1 MIPKYSVKRP
11 YTVLVAVV
19 LVIVLG
25 VVSLTRMTTDLL
37 PAMNLPYVIVVTTDV
52 GASPEEVEK
61 DVTSPIEAAMATTS
75 NINNVSSMSYDNY
88 SMVILE
94 YEQSTNMDSAMI
106 EIQQQLDQLTGQFP
120 DSAGSPVIMQ
130 IDPDMMPVMIAS
142 ADVDGMDQAEVSNY
156 VDNELLPLL
165 ESIEGVA
172 SVTATGVLDTDL
184 QVTMNQEK
192 IDALNEQ
199 ILSKIDAQFT
209 DAQAELDKASSQIDS
224 GKKKLSDSEK
234 EMGSQL
240 GAGENEII
248 NNKIQLFNTEADLTT
263 QLSDLQKSQSS
274 MDGAIKSL
282 QSAYDGA
289 TQLQSAIDGL
299 QKAKDGVSQAKSG
312 AKQLYQAHDGVM
324 AILTAKNPMT
334 GADMTVEEALAAAV
348 QYGQMTQEQA
358 NQLETVI
365 STLQADPKML
375 EAYKNAA
382 SESDFIAYM
391 ESTAI
396 AQINAQAGTSYTS
409 ESDIASQIVTLQS
422 KLDDINVMLMSQAS
436 SFADA
441 GVTLTSY
448 KDIPAAISKLSE
460 SKTQIAAGIATIESA
475 QTQVADGK
483 TSLDDA
489 LVTLNESQISG
500 IMEMSKG
507 YADLAVAANKIE
519 EGQSQLDDAKEQ
531 AKDSADLNTILTMD
545 TLKNLL
551 TAQNFSMPAGY
562 VTEGNEQYLV
572 RVGDEVTSK
581 ADLEN
586 LVLMDLGMDG
596 IEPVRLS
603 DVADIEYIDNSGDSY
618 SKVNGNP
625 AVMLSIEKQTGYS
638 TGDVTDRLLDKFD
651 SLEKENT
658 ALHLSVLMNQGIYID
673 MIVKSVVENMI
684 VGAILAIIVLLLF
697 LKDIKPT
704 LVIAC
709 SIPLSV
715 VFAVVLMPRHRWQT
729 VKHL

>member
-172 SVTATGVLDTDL
+172 SETATGVLDTDL

-224 GKKKLSDSEK
+224 GKKKLSDGEK

-396 AQINAQAGTSYTS
+396 AQINAQAGTTYTS
-409 ESDIASQIVTLQS
+409 ESNIASQIVTLQS

-596 IEPVRLS
+596 IEPIKLS

-684 VGAILAIIVLLLF
+684 V
-697 LKDIKPT
+697 
-704 LVIAC
+704 
-709 SIPLSV
+709 
-715 VFAVVLMPRHRWQT
+715 
-729 VKHL
+729 

>member
-365 STLQADPKML
+365 STLQADPKM
-375 EAYKNAA
+375 
-382 SESDFIAYM
+382 
-391 ESTAI
+391 
-396 AQINAQAGTSYTS
+396 
-409 ESDIASQIVTLQS
+409 
-422 KLDDINVMLMSQAS
+422 
-436 SFADA
+436 
-441 GVTLTSY
+441 
-448 KDIPAAISKLSE
+448 
-460 SKTQIAAGIATIESA
+460 
-475 QTQVADGK
+475 
-483 TSLDDA
+483 
-489 LVTLNESQISG
+489 
-500 IMEMSKG
+500 
-507 YADLAVAANKIE
+507 
-519 EGQSQLDDAKEQ
+519 
-531 AKDSADLNTILTMD
+531 
-545 TLKNLL
+545 
-551 TAQNFSMPAGY
+551 
-562 VTEGNEQYLV
+562 
-572 RVGDEVTSK
+572 
-581 ADLEN
+581 
-586 LVLMDLGMDG
+586 
-596 IEPVRLS
+596 
-603 DVADIEYIDNSGDSY
+603 
-618 SKVNGNP
+618 
-625 AVMLSIEKQTGYS
+625 
-638 TGDVTDRLLDKFD
+638 
-651 SLEKENT
+651 
-658 ALHLSVLMNQGIYID
+658 
-673 MIVKSVVENMI
+673 
-684 VGAILAIIVLLLF
+684 
-697 LKDIKPT
+697 
-704 LVIAC
+704 
-709 SIPLSV
+709 
-715 VFAVVLMPRHRWQT
+715 
-729 VKHL
+729 